1 MMVSKIKGFDIV
13 LAWNNI
19 QRKSSSKAI

>member
-1 MMVSKIKGFDIV
+1 MVSKIKGFDIV